1 MSASHLITIVGPILL
16 AIGLLAGI
24 GLLIGAHVKKL
35 KENEASLWVLFLLY
49 TTGGTLMILHATGY
63 L

>member
-1 MSASHLITIVGPILL
+1 MNASHLLTIIGPILL
-16 AIGLLAGI
+16 VIGLLAGI
-24 GLLIGAHVKKL
+24 GLLIGAHVNKL

-49 TTGGTLMILHATGY
+49 ITGGTLIMLHATGY

>member
-1 MSASHLITIVGPILL
+1 MSASHLFTIIGPILL
-16 AIGLLAGI
+16 VIGLLAGI
-24 GLLIGAHVKKL
+24 GLLVGARVKKL

-49 TTGGTLMILHATGY
+49 TTGGTLILLHATGY